1 MRILIILTLTFLI
14 TACGPSSDEVEVHYT
29 CSGTSFNTYP
39 STTAYVGYEYSYSP
53 SASYSCQILFTC
65 HNILPVTLPDGAYFN
80 DVSYDISWTPT
91 TVQDASFE
99 IKTGTDS
106 CGTSATQSWTVH
118 VYPAPPDPVINR
130 FEAIPSSI
138 VLQESVRLEFDFQ
151 NGSGEIWELLPRGV
165 YSKLSDVMS
174 GESYTS
180 DSLFRPTQFRLIVRN
195 PAGAEVNQDITIPI
209 TGLGTFAFTKGDP
222 AYSSRLVSSA
232 TRLLDGRVFF
242 TVVGSSYTEIFDP
255 VTETF
260 AAGPVMNEK
269 YYKHTAALLPNG
281 RVLVVGDNMVVD
293 NIVDVYDNRPSAE
306 IFNPSNNT
314 MVSIGP
320 LPADRLINPI
330 SVKLS
335 DDRILIIGGYE
346 TRGTALIFNPTTE
359 TFKLVDS
366 FDMLYSVYRAYGIV
380 RLPYG
385 RVLLIDGSS
394 YEQSQIFS
402 ASTDTF
408 TLTDNLTLYRTAFA
422 SATLLDGRALIT
434 GGGVEEAEVYNPV
447 TDVYS
452 LVGSSQQLSAYADTA
467 TTLSDGRVLIAGGGN
482 YLGWAELFSPITN
495 TFSITGGLNVGRQ
508 NSTATLL
515 DDGRVLIVGGC
526 PFSPCKAEL
535 YTPP

>member
-1 MRILIILTLTFLI
+1 MRILIILTLTLLI
-14 TACGPSSDEVEVHYT
+14 TACGTGSDEVEVHYT

-53 SASYSCQILFTC
+53 SASYSCQTIFTC
-65 HNILPVTLPDGAYFN
+65 HYIFPVTLPDGADFN
-80 DVSYDISWTPT
+80 YMSYDISWTPT

-130 FEAIPSSI
+130 FEAIPSLI
-138 VLQESVRLEFDFQ
+138 VLQESVLLEFDFQ
-151 NGSGEIWELLPRGV
+151 NGRGEIWELLPQGW

-174 GESYTS
+174 GESFMTEP
-180 DSLFRPTQFRLIVRN
+180 LLRPTQFRLIVRN
-195 PAGAEVNQDITIPI
+195 PAGAEVSQDITIPI

-222 AYSSRLVSSA
+222 VYSSRYVSSA
-232 TRLLDGRVFF
+232 TRLLDGRIFV
-242 TVVGSSYTEIFDP
+242 VVGFIYTEIFDP

-260 AAGPVMNEK
+260 TAGPGIREK
-269 YYKHTAALLPNG
+269 YYKHTTALLPNG
-281 RVLVVGDNMVVD
+281 RVLVVGGHNGTGIVS
-293 NIVDVYDNRPSAE
+293 NIPSAI

-314 MVSIGP
+314 MESIGP
-320 LPADRLINPI
+320 LPVDVLYDPM

-335 DDRILIIGGYE
+335 DGRILIIGG
-346 TRGTALIFNPTTE
+346 THSGFTALIFYPTSK

-366 FDMLYSVYRAYGIV
+366 FDMVYSVYRAYGVV

-402 ASTDTF
+402 TSTDTF
-408 TLTDNLTLYRTAFA
+408 TSTDNLIQQHNQFA
-422 SATLLDGRALIT
+422 STALLDGRALIT
-434 GGGVEEAEVYNPV
+434 GGGVETAEVYNSV
-447 TDVYS
+447 TGLYS
-452 LVGSSQQLSAYADTA
+452 LAGSQQLSAYADTA
-467 TTLSDGRVLIAGGGN
+467 TTLSDGRVLIAGGGY
-482 YLGWAELFSPITN
+482 YLGWAELYNPITN
-495 TFSITGGLNVGRQ
+495 TFSITGGMNVGRQ
-508 NSTATLL
+508 NSKATLL
-515 DDGRVLIVGGC
+515 ADGRVLIVGGC
-526 PFSPCKAEL
+526 YFSPCKAEL